1 MRRGTTVEELTPNG
15 SGTDIMREHS
25 PALFLFKSGRRDR
38 EASGE
43 RYPTELFY
51 GYPELRRAGFP
62 VEYIERSDLGL
73 DCKVPFLFRVFN
85 HFIIKLTGINAVV
98 AFRLGRRVNRDRLNG
113 YGTLFATNNSFGMA
127 IALLIRLGLVRAHLV
142 YLIMGLVEP
151 EEPRLRRWFLSWLLR
166 DVTLAAQSWSEVEF
180 LCGALDSRVNI
191 YRYVLGVDLDYWS
204 SGALDPTPP
213 IPIDE
218 PFVFSIGND
227 GKRDFATL
235 VKAWRPEFPRLVIV
249 TGLPVPAAGDNVTVL
264 KGDWHRQSLSDANV
278 RDLIRRSLFVITP
291 TRQTIQP
298 SGNTTTTQAMAC
310 GKAVIVSDIWGL
322 WRRDLL
328 FDGKTCLL
336 VAPGDAVGLAEAVRR
351 LVDDAGLAT
360 SIGDAAGEMVANN
373 LGTREMTR
381 CMAELFGYC

>member
-1 MRRGTTVEELTPNG
+1 MRQGAAVTGLTPG
-15 SGTDIMREHS
+15 RLGKATTHEHR
-25 PALFLFKSGRRDR
+25 PALFLFKSGRQDR
-38 EASGE
+38 EDSGE

-51 GYPELRRAGFP
+51 GYPELRQAGFP
-62 VEYIERSDLGL
+62 VEYVEQSVLGL

-85 HFIIKLTGINAVV
+85 HFVGKLTGVNAVV
-98 AFRLGRRVNRDRLNG
+98 AIRLGRPANRDRLNG
-113 YGTLFATNNSFGMA
+113 YGTLFAANNSFGMA

-142 YLIMGLVEP
+142 YLIMGLIEP
-151 EEPRLRRWFLSWLLR
+151 EAPRWRRWILSWLLR

-180 LCGALDSRVNI
+180 LRRVLNPRVDI
-191 YRYVLGVDLDYWS
+191 RRYVLGVDLGYWS
-204 SGALDPTPP
+204 PGEPEPTPP

-218 PFVFSIGND
+218 PFVFAIGND
-227 GKRDFATL
+227 GKRDYATL

-249 TGLPVPAAGDNVTVL
+249 TSLPVPEAGQNVTVL
-264 KGDWHRQSLSDANV
+264 KGDWHRQSFTDADI

-291 TRQTIQP
+291 IRQTIQP

-310 GKAVIVSDIWGL
+310 AKAVIVTDIQGL

-328 FDGKTCLL
+328 VDGKTCLL
-336 VAPGDAVGLAEAVRR
+336 VPPNDANALAGAVRR
-351 LVDDAGLAT
+351 LVDDAGLVK

-373 LGTREMTR
+373 LSTREMTR